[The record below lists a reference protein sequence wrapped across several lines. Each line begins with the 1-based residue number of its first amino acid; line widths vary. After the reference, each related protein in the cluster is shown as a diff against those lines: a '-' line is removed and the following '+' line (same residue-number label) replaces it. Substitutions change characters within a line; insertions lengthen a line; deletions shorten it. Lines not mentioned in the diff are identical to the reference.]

1 MKKEAT
7 ESVLAVDLGGTS
19 IVVGE
24 VTPDGNVLGT
34 KAYPSDTTTQS
45 VALAAIIRAIDDYK
59 GTIGFQAEK
68 QLAIGIGLVG
78 RVDEQRGIWI
88 EIEPGKTE
96 VLDVRGIIEQRYG
109 LICGIDNDVA
119 CATKAEQQFGW
130 GKESQNF
137 IYLNVGT
144 GIAAGMVAEGQYVNG
159 ASFNSGEI
167 GHMVVSMDSDVVC
180 GCGRRGCVERI
191 ASGLGLHERVTA
203 LRSQYPETSLPL
215 PSPASGE
222 RVAAPVIFE
231 AAQGGDELALKVSED
246 AAKALAALIMNLVR
260 VSDPDTIVLGGGVV
274 KNDYFAGRIQSYLNP
289 KTMRFVAHPLV
300 QTKQSTIE
308 VGLAGAALAGW
319 RASKRNGEGMKSDG

>member
-1 MKKEAT
+1 MITEIS

-24 VTPDGNVLGT
+24 VTPDGEVLGI
-34 KAYPSDTTTQS
+34 KSYASDTTTQS

-59 GTIGFQAEK
+59 GTIGFQAKK

-78 RVDEQRGIWI
+78 RVDEKRGIWI

-109 LICGIDNDVA
+109 LTCGIDNDVA

-144 GIAAGMVAEGQYVNG
+144 GIAAGMVAEGHYVNG

-167 GHMVVSMDSDVVC
+167 GHMVVSMDSDVAC
-180 GCGRRGCVERI
+180 GCGRKGCVERI

-203 LRSQYPETSLPL
+203 LRNQYPGTALPE
-215 PSPASGE
+215 PTGGE
-222 RVAAPVIFE
+222 RVAAAVIFE

-246 AAKALAALIMNLVR
+246 AAKALAALVMNLVR

-274 KNDYFAGRIQSYLNP
+274 KNDYFAGRVQSYLNP
-289 KTMRFVAHPLV
+289 KTMRFVAHQLV
-300 QTKQSTIE
+300 QTKQATTE

-319 RASKRNGEGMKSDG
+319 RASQRNGEEMKNRG

>member
-1 MKKEAT
+1 MIKEIT

-24 VTPDGNVLGT
+24 VTPGGEVLGI
-34 KAYPSDTTTQS
+34 KSYPSDTTTQS
-45 VALAAIIRAIDDYK
+45 FALAAIMRAIDDYSL
-59 GTIGFQAEK
+59 TIGLQAEK

-144 GIAAGMVAEGQYVNG
+144 GIAAGVVAEGQYVNG

-167 GHMVVSMDSDVVC
+167 GHMVVSMDSDVAC
-180 GCGRRGCVERI
+180 GCGRKGCVERI

-203 LRSQYPETSLPL
+203 LRSQYPGTVLPE
-215 PSPASGE
+215 PAGSE
-222 RVAAPVIFE
+222 RVAAEVIFE
-231 AAQGGDELALKVSED
+231 AAQSGDELALKVSED
-246 AAKALAALIMNLVR
+246 AAKALAALVMNLVR

-274 KNDYFAGRIQSYLNP
+274 KNNYFAGRVRSYLNP

-300 QTKQSTIE
+300 QTKQATTE

-319 RASKRNGEGMKSDG
+319 RASQRHGEEMKSHG